1 MCRYSQRQREE
12 GERAREKEQERG
24 STFTSI
30 RCSTNMQTEPAHF
43 LPSPPSPLSANCAFC
58 HMPLCMPVHVRVLV
72 WSTCWKFKAP
82 AHRQAMLIT
91 PQYAQ
96 KGGGAKG
103 QQTKWC
109 PNPELGGFSGRAWPA
124 AIARRV
130 SLPVPLLLCC
140 CCPAGWPIAMAMTII
155 G

>member
-1 MCRYSQRQREE
+1 
-12 GERAREKEQERG
+12 
-24 STFTSI
+24 
-30 RCSTNMQTEPAHF
+30 
-43 LPSPPSPLSANCAFC
+43 
-58 HMPLCMPVHVRVLV
+58 MPVHVRVLV

-130 SLPVPLLLCC
+130 PVPLLLLLPCRLANC
-140 CCPAGWPIAMAMTII
+140 HGHDHYWLAKNRRMAQMQTMAQSLLLLPSRAKCRHIKTPHKADKRAWVMLTKSR
-155 G
+155 